1 MSLTQAKRFTLEE
14 YHRLGE
20 IGFFHEDDRIELI
33 RGEIIQMSAKGTLH
47 ETCLRNL
54 LRELPRLVGDRG
66 TLQSQ
71 APIVLPSNSEPEPD
85 FTIVQNRDDNYLS
98 AHPVPSDVLLVIE
111 VSDSSLDYDKNVKL
125 PLYAEGGI
133 PDYWIFNLIDNWLEV
148 CSEPS
153 ELSQGRF
160 DYLNKRLVLPNQSI
174 ALPCFPDL
182 FLDLTKVFPPK
193 QIS

>member
-1 MSLTQAKRFTLEE
+1 MDLTQAKRFTLEE

-33 RGEIIQMSAKGTLH
+33 RGEIIQMSAKGTRH
-47 ETCLRNL
+47 ETCLRKL
-54 LRELPRLVGDRG
+54 LRELPILLAERA
-66 TLQSQ
+66 TLQCQS
-71 APIVLPSNSEPEPD
+71 PIVLPYNSEPEPD
-85 FTIVQNRDDNYLS
+85 FTVVQNRSDDYLS
-98 AHPVPSDVLLVIE
+98 AHPIPADILLVIE
-111 VSDSSLDYDKNVKL
+111 IADSSLDYDKNVKTS
-125 PLYAEGGI
+125 LYAEAGI
-133 PDYWIFNLIDNWLEV
+133 PDYWIFNLLDNWLEV

-153 ELSQGRF
+153 ELSRGKF

-193 QIS
+193 QNS